1 MGCDTG
7 GSPGMLPV
15 AVLAGGGALGATATC
30 TSAEDGCGLVLY
42 SGAGG
47 RSWIQK

>member
-1 MGCDTG
+1 MLLSGGLTG
-7 GSPGMLPV
+7 
-15 AVLAGGGALGATATC
+15 AAGGALGATATG
-30 TSAEDGCGLVLY
+30 TSPFGGGFVLY